1 MAGQQTRQQEYFQVR
16 PTQKLINI
24 KVSLLAA
31 EEIGD
36 HVSVFQVE
44 TSIGSAWTVVLVL
57 VPPSPRR

>member
-1 MAGQQTRQQEYFQVR
+1 MAGQQTRQQEYFQV

-44 TSIGSAWTVVLVL
+44 TSICSAWTVVVVL